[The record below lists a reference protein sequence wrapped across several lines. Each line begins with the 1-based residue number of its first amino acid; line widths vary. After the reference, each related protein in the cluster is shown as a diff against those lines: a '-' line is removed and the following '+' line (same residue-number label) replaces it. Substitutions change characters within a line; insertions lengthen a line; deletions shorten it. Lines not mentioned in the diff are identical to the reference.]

1 MQNLRNLDIQLLL
14 AFDALMTDPHV
25 TRAARV
31 VGVSQPAMSHILAR
45 LRDLFGDPLLV
56 RTTRGMA
63 PTNRAHEL
71 IEPVR
76 GALRQLQKVL
86 GTQAAFDPAT
96 SSDTFT
102 ARMGDVSESLMLPG
116 MLKALEEKAPR
127 ISLTLRHLPPPETL
141 KAFDSDEIDFAI
153 STGLSPPKSI
163 RHVDLL
169 EDEMICIMR
178 KGHPAAKRPLTLKV
192 FLALKHVQI
201 AQSIVDEDFA
211 KQHLSRD
218 IVLNIQHWLVAPL
231 VIESTDLVTSVSRRM
246 ANLFNARGKLVL
258 RPLPFARQHFHWR
271 LYWHRRY
278 EDHPAHRWIREVV
291 VQACAGLAAPA

>member
-1 MQNLRNLDIQLLL
+1 MQDLRNLDIQLLL
-14 AFDALMTDPHV
+14 AFDALMADPHV

-31 VGVSQPAMSHILAR
+31 IGVSQPAMSHILAR

-56 RTTRGMA
+56 RTARGMA
-63 PTNRAHEL
+63 PTSRAHEL

-76 GALRQLQKVL
+76 SVLRQLQKVL
-86 GTQAAFDPAT
+86 GKQTAFDPST
-96 SSDTFT
+96 SAAMFT
-102 ARMGDVSESLMLPG
+102 ARMGDVNESLMLPG
-116 MLKALEEKAPR
+116 ILKAMEEKAPR
-127 ISLTLRHLPPPETL
+127 ISLTVRHLPPPATL
-141 KAFDSDEIDFAI
+141 KALDSDDIDFAV
-153 STGLSPPKSI
+153 STGFAPPKSI

-178 KGHPAAKRPLTLKV
+178 RGHPAAKRPLTLKA
-192 FLALKHVQI
+192 FLALKHVRI

-211 KQHLSRD
+211 RQHLSRD
-218 IVLNIQHWLVAPL
+218 IVLDIPHWLVAPL

-246 ANLFNARGKLVL
+246 ANLFNARRQLAL

-278 EDHPAHRWIREVV
+278 DDHPAHKWMREVV
-291 VQACAGLAAPA
+291 VRACAALPAPA